1 MCFIQSCHH
10 FQQQIIPEPRP
21 HEQQQPP
28 NLIKSEMGEA
38 AIVFYAVPPTHTH
51 TSRQCRSIKI
61 KGGRTSSPPPVPPLA
76 LRRDVLIKSLLLLT
90 VRWLFNRIALLCH
103 FSFSPSRW
111 NFIPLF
117 CWCCSFLFSYFL
129 LFMAAGYRRQREKFL
144 HFGGWWG
151 GAGGWGSE
159 QVIGFCL
166 FLIICFR
173 EHLVLS
179 RSVFTLKLRSFRVID
194 RSPREF
200 YPFVQ
205 E

>member
-1 MCFIQSCHH
+1 MSSSSSHQISLSQRWER
-10 FQQQIIPEPRP
+10 QQLFFMLCP
-21 HEQQQPP
+21 
-28 NLIKSEMGEA
+28 L
-38 AIVFYAVPPTHTH
+38 HTH
-51 TSRQCRSIKI
+51 TSRQCGSIKI

-144 HFGGWWG
+144 HFGGWWWG

-179 RSVFTLKLRSFRVID
+179 RSRSVFTLKLRSFRVID

-200 YPFVQ
+200 YPLVQ